1 MRYVCGPCGDSG
13 DSRSCE
19 RPLNISDGHRGQS
32 AGSELECIIS
42 VRSGFNLESDIPLGS
57 VKQSSSRSFL
67 G

>member
-32 AGSELECIIS
+32 AGSELELELECIIS
-42 VRSGFNLESDIPLGS
+42 ACEVVLILNLM
-57 VKQSSSRSFL
+57 
-67 G
+67 